1 MENDIIVT
9 YLGEK
14 ISLLDI
20 ENAKIN
26 LEDIA
31 HGLAYTCRF
40 AGQCKSFYNVASHS
54 INCLRVAEYF
64 GYSDELKLYT
74 LLHDAS
80 EAYICD
86 IPSPLKKLLLEYKK
100 YENAFQ
106 TNIYRTFG
114 LKEMTANG
122 IKQIK
127 EIDNIM
133 FSKEWNALMNSDF
146 EDINTE
152 LIIPNLI
159 FSRKNIEEAEEEFLI
174 EAKRLI
180 KRGC

>member
-1 MENDIIVT
+1 MDKHIIVT
-9 YLGEK
+9 YLGEV

-20 ENAKIN
+20 EKAKIN

-40 AGQCKSFYNVASHS
+40 AGQCKDFYSVASHS
-54 INCLRVAEYF
+54 INCLRVAEHF
-64 GYSDELKLYT
+64 GYSNELKLYT

-86 IPSPLKKLLLEYKK
+86 IPSPLKKLLPEYKK

-114 LKEMTANG
+114 LEEITEDKKKMV
-122 IKQIK
+122 K

-133 FSKEWNALMNSDF
+133 FSKEWKVLMDISF
-146 EDINTE
+146 EDKNTG
-152 LIIPNLI
+152 LIIPNLT
-159 FSRKNIEEAEEEFLI
+159 FSSKNIEKVEEEFLI

-180 KRGC
+180 KKEN